1 MADQIMTT
9 GGTNAAIVPE
19 VWSDK
24 FTDVLR
30 ANRPL
35 LSKVATTYEGDVQRG
50 DTVRI
55 PSLADS
61 TAVIL
66 PEGSA
71 NDAVAQ
77 TASTTSLV
85 VDELVAVDHIVT
97 TQAELQSIS
106 FMDHMRDGMVNAIA
120 QKMETQLFAAISPSA
135 SAPDHVIA
143 YDSGTTLTRADI
155 LEAKDL
161 LDTQNVPVTDRVMI
175 TGVAQANDLLTIDQL
190 INADY
195 GNGGTGTVNGFL
207 SRPILGFETAATTNA
222 GTTTYLF
229 HTSFLQMAVQKSI
242 DIKVDDLSVLGQ
254 RGFRVSASLLF
265 GYVQLHDNRVVTIG

>member
-19 VWSDK
+19 NWSEK

-30 ANRPL
+30 ATRPL
-35 LSKVATTYEGDVQRG
+35 LSTVSQTYAGDLNRG

-66 PEGSA
+66 PEGA
-71 NDAVAQ
+71 AADAVAN
-77 TASTTSLV
+77 TASTVSLV
-85 VDELVAVDHIVT
+85 VDEMVALDHIVT

-106 FMDHMRDGMVNAIA
+106 FMNHLRDGMTNAIA
-120 QKMETQLFAAISPSA
+120 QKMETQLFSAIVPSA
-135 SAPDHVIA
+135 STPDHAIA
-143 YDSGTTLTRADI
+143 YDSGTNLSRADI

-161 LDTQNVPVTDRVMI
+161 LDTQNVPMQDRFMI
-175 TGVAQANDLLTIDQL
+175 TGVAQMNDLLTVDQL

-195 GNGGTGTVNGFL
+195 GNGGSGTVNGFL
-207 SRPILGFETAATTNA
+207 SSQVLGFNAAGSTNA
-222 GTTTYLF
+222 GTTTYLG
-229 HTSFLQMAVQKSI
+229 HPSFLQMVIQKSI
-242 DIKVDDLSVLGQ
+242 DIKVDDLSVIGQ

-265 GYVQLHDNRVVTIG
+265 GYLQLHDTRIVTIT